1 MIIIIYSTALT
12 VKSEP
17 SSQESA
23 AGRIGGFRGIAGK
36 FKLFTWQ
43 DDRL

>member
-23 AGRIGGFRGIAGK
+23 TEALLDFASVTD
-36 FKLFTWQ
+36 FEVWLP
-43 DDRL
+43 